1 MLDSEVLVCP
11 GGCLGY
17 RRVASES
24 ASSPIS
30 ASFLFFFLHLSSLI
44 YHHFPIPTPILTISK
59 HSIQQQL
66 PSMSFQSSVP
76 CTFDGCSRRF
86 MSVKEMKKHK
96 EIDPEHEYCTKCD
109 IDFEDETRFLI
120 HKIQDGKHIAC
131 PVCGIEFRSEGG
143 RDGHIR
149 QVSVSINSQS
159 LLLYCLED
167 S

>member
-1 MLDSEVLVCP
+1 
-11 GGCLGY
+11 
-17 RRVASES
+17 
-24 ASSPIS
+24 
-30 ASFLFFFLHLSSLI
+30 
-44 YHHFPIPTPILTISK
+44 
-59 HSIQQQL
+59 
-66 PSMSFQSSVP
+66 
-76 CTFDGCSRRF
+76 
-86 MSVKEMKKHK
+86 MKKHK
-96 EIDPEHEYCTKCD
+96 EIVPEHEYCTICD